1 MLKYLKG
8 DKVIWIISLL
18 MLAFSLVSVYSFVPI
33 LVKIEGGT
41 PFKYLFKHFVYV
53 LISLAVMYWIHRS
66 DPKYFS
72 RLSKFGFYLAIAL
85 LLFTFFFGV
94 KVNDAGRWVRIPF
107 VGLTFQSSDFAK
119 LALIIYVSRLLVK
132 KKELMNDWREGFL
145 PIVTPIIVI
154 CALIVKDNFS
164 TAALVFMICLV
175 LMFIGRV
182 PILKMASLIGGGIA
196 LFMFIVLIQKA
207 APDLRILPRLE
218 TWENRIFNHASDDEN
233 IIENA
238 QVQNSVDAI
247 YNGRIRFGSEE
258 GYSPLGGQGIG
269 DGQLKEYL
277 PEAYADFYYA
287 SFVEEMGIVA
297 AVVLVMLYLI
307 LLYRIMRIGL
317 NSDNLFETYVCVGIG
332 VLMLSQAVV
341 NMMVCTGLFPVTG
354 QNMPLLAMGGSSMIM
369 TAAAIGIVQAIARGQ
384 MSQDEGEKS
393 FADELKASN
402 GEFNE
407 FVEEGIDKL
416 GEEIKKNKKS

>member
-1 MLKYLKG
+1 MSDFIKYLKG

-33 LVKIEGGT
+33 LVKVEGGT

-53 LISLAVMYWIHRS
+53 LIGLGVMYWVHKR

-72 RLSKFGFYLAIAL
+72 KLSKFGFYLAIAL

-94 KVNDAGRWVRIPF
+94 RVNDAGRWVRIPF

-119 LALIIYVSRLLVK
+119 LALIVYVSRLMVK
-132 KKELMNDWREGFL
+132 KKDLMNNWREGFW

-164 TAALVFMICLV
+164 TAAILFMICLV

-182 PILKMASLIGGGIA
+182 PFLKIASLVGGGIL
-196 LFMFIVLIQKA
+196 LFLFIVLIQKA

-218 TWENRIFNHASDDEN
+218 TWENRVFDDEHDSEN
-233 IIENA
+233 LIENA
-238 QVQNSVDAI
+238 QSQNALDAI
-247 YNGRIRFGSEE
+247 YNGRISFTE
-258 GYSPLGGQGIG
+258 GFHPVGGQGIG

-287 SFVEEMGIVA
+287 SFVEEMGPISAGIIV
-297 AVVLVMLYLI
+297 LLYLI
-307 LLYRIMRIGL
+307 LLYRIMRVGL
-317 NSDNLFETYVCVGIG
+317 NSDNLFETYVCIGIG
-332 VLMLSQAVV
+332 VLVLSQASV
-341 NMMVCTGLFPVTG
+341 NMLVCTGMFPVTG
-354 QNMPLLAMGGSSMIM
+354 QNMPLLAMGGSAMIM
-369 TAAAIGIVQAIARGQ
+369 TCASIGVVQSIAYRQEIGA
-384 MSQDEGEKS
+384 SSEVEDE
-393 FADELKASN
+393 
-402 GEFNE
+402 NE
-407 FVEEGIDKL
+407 VIIETE
-416 GEEIKKNKKS
+416 